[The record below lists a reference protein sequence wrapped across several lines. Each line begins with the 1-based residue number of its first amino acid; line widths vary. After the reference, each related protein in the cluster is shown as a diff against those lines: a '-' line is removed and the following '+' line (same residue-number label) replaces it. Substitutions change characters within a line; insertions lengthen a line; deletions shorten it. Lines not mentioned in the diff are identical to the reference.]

1 MCCSLPKEASLKKGH
16 YCFSTVFFP
25 FTIFFPLLRSKQK
38 FSVVLDSQKNSL
50 DPIFF
55 IIIKHLSST
64 LSVGQAGEMFNCYA
78 VNFNYLPPFASPFY
92 ERYHT
97 CKSCC
102 AGWFRQRYFLSDESA
117 HLWSQLFVQ
126 KLITMISSEALDLQK
141 SFQYGIETIK

>member
-1 MCCSLPKEASLKKGH
+1 MKQSIKTVLQFAKRGFFEKGTLLFFNCFLPIH
-16 YCFSTVFFP
+16 NFFFP
-25 FTIFFPLLRSKQK
+25 CSTLKQK
-38 FSVVLDSQKNSL
+38 FSVVWDSQKNSL

-78 VNFNYLPPFASPFY
+78 VNFNHLPPFASPFY
-92 ERYHT
+92 EQYHT

-102 AGWFRQRYFLSDESA
+102 AGWFRQRYVLSDESA

-126 KLITMISSEALDLQK
+126 KLITMISSEALDL
-141 SFQYGIETIK
+141 